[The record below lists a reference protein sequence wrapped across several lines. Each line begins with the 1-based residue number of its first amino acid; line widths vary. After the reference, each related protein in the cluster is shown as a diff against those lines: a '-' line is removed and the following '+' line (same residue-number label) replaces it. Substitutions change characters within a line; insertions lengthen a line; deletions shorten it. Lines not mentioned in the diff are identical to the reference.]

1 MKTFEEK
8 WTAWVDDQLTGDEL
22 AKFEA
27 ALPDR
32 ASAEAEKR
40 AAKNLGSLLQREL
53 GVQTLTNGDFF
64 NHQVRERI
72 EREDRQESGSRRG
85 AEGASVWWPIRRL
98 VWAGAASL
106 AIFMAIAVFVMREKQ
121 PTEPSQ
127 YLTQIMGAK
136 LDPGTGPDATITIF
150 ESKEDRVTV
159 LWTEGLKSLPAE
171 YAAK

>member
-27 ALPDR
+27 AFPDR
-32 ASAEAEKR
+32 AIAEAEKR
-40 AAKNLGSLLQREL
+40 AAKKLGSLLQREL
-53 GVQTLTNGDFF
+53 GTQTLTNGDFF
-64 NHQVRERI
+64 NHQIRERI
-72 EREDRQESGSRRG
+72 NREEGDESRNRGG
-85 AEGASVWWPIRRL
+85 AEGGAVWWPIRRL

-106 AIFMAIAVFVMREKQ
+106 AMFIAIAMFVVRDKQ
-121 PTEPSQ
+121 PAEPSQ
-127 YLTQIMGAK
+127 YLTQIIGAK
-136 LDPGTGPDATITIF
+136 LDPAMGPDATVTIF
-150 ESKEDRVTV
+150 ESQEDRVTV